1 VSVNPLVDPLDQR
14 VPRVPPPCA
23 LTIFGVTG
31 DLARRKILPAIYDLA
46 NRGLL
51 PAGFSLTGV
60 ARSEWTTAEFVGQ
73 AHAAVASGARTPF
86 RQRVWEQLSASM
98 TYVSGDIAEASTYD
112 RLRQVLDRSDASF
125 GTGGR
130 RVFYLSMP
138 PATFGVICGHLASSG
153 LAARGPDAK
162 VVIEKPFGH
171 DLSSAQALDA
181 TLSQVFDPAS
191 VFRID
196 HYLGKETV
204 RGMLAMRFTNQ
215 VFEPL
220 WCSEHVD
227 HVQIT
232 MAEELGVG
240 SRASYYDGIGAT
252 RDVMQNHLLQ
262 LLAIIAMD
270 KPASF
275 GAADLRAAKEAALAA
290 VAIPGPVGECAVRG
304 QYTAGWQGNIPVR
317 GYLDEP
323 GIRADSVTDTYG
335 ALKLAVR
342 TDRWRD
348 TPFYLRT
355 GKRLGRRVTEVA
367 IIFRRADN
375 QAECAG
381 AAQPGPVAEFGPA
394 AEPVSAAASGPATE
408 FAPAAESAA
417 AATFGAKRP
426 SGSPWPDFCLQGRP
440 SGANALVIRIQPDE
454 GITLRIG
461 AKVPQT
467 DMDVRDVTMDF
478 SYGHAFTESLPDA
491 YEPLILDVLL
501 GQDPLFPRA
510 REVDE
515 SWRVIDPVE
524 EYWASLDSRP
534 EPYQAGTWGPA
545 GADRL
550 LARDGREWRRP

>member
-1 VSVNPLVDPLDQR
+1 MTVNPLVDPLDQR
-14 VPRVPPPCA
+14 VPRIPAPCA

-31 DLARRKILPAIYDLA
+31 DLARRKVLPAIYDLA

-60 ARSEWTTAEFVGQ
+60 ARSDWSTAQFVGQ

-86 RQRVWEQLSASM
+86 RQRVWEQLTASM
-98 TYVSGDIAEASTYD
+98 AYVSGDIQDADTYA
-112 RLRQVLDRSDASF
+112 RLGEVLDNSDRGF

-138 PATFGVICGHLASSG
+138 PATFDAICGHLATSG
-153 LAARGPDAK
+153 LAGQGKDAK

-171 DLSSAQALDA
+171 DLASARALDS
-181 TLSQVFDPAS
+181 TLSQVFEASS

-204 RGMLAMRFTNQ
+204 RGMLATRFANQ

-220 WCSEHVD
+220 WCRDHVD

-240 SRASYYDGIGAT
+240 SRAGYYDGIGAT

-262 LLAIIAMD
+262 LLAITAMEE
-270 KPASF
+270 PASF
-275 GAADLRAAKEAALAA
+275 GPADLRAAKEAALAA
-290 VAIPGPVGECAVRG
+290 VRIPGPVAECAARG
-304 QYTAGWQGNIPVR
+304 QYTAGWQGNIPVP

-323 GIRADSVTDTYG
+323 RIPDDSRTDTYG
-335 ALKLAVR
+335 ALKLEVQ
-342 TDRWRD
+342 TDRWRG

-367 IIFRRADN
+367 ITFRRTAD
-375 QAECAG
+375 QLRA
-381 AAQPGPVAEFGPA
+381 AAQGPP
-394 AEPVSAAASGPATE
+394 P
-408 FAPAAESAA
+408 
-417 AATFGAKRP
+417 
-426 SGSPWPDFCLQGRP
+426 
-440 SGANALVIRIQPDE
+440 GANALVIRIQPDE

-467 DMDVRDVTMDF
+467 NMEVRDVTMDF

-501 GQDPLFPRA
+501 GQDPLFPRS

-515 SWRVIDPVE
+515 SWRVIDQVE
-524 EYWASLDSRP
+524 DYWASLDTRP
-534 EPYQAGTWGPA
+534 EPYEAGTWGPA
-545 GADRL
+545 GADAL
-550 LARDGREWRRP
+550 LRRDGREWRRP

>member
-1 VSVNPLVDPLDQR
+1 MTADLPAALPVDPPVNPLVDPADER
-14 VPRVPPPCA
+14 VPRIPPPCA

-31 DLARRKILPAIYDLA
+31 DLARRKVMPAIYDLA

-60 ARSEWTTAEFVGQ
+60 ARSDWTTAQFVGQ

-86 RQRVWEQLSASM
+86 RQRVWEQLAASM
-98 TYVSGDIAEASTYD
+98 TYVNGDIADPGTYERLRRVLEASD
-112 RLRQVLDRSDASF
+112 SDF
-125 GTGGR
+125 GTGAN

-138 PATFGVICGHLASSG
+138 PSTFATICDRLAGSG
-153 LAARGPDAK
+153 LARPPVAAK

-171 DLSSAQALDA
+171 DLGSARALDA
-181 TLSQVFDPAS
+181 TLGRVFDPSS

-204 RGMLAMRFTNQ
+204 RGMLATRFANQ

-220 WCSEHVD
+220 WSHEYVD

-240 SRASYYDGIGAT
+240 SRAGYYDGIGAT

-262 LLAIIAMD
+262 LLAITAMD
-270 KPASF
+270 EPVSF
-275 GAADLRAAKEAALAA
+275 GAADLRAAKLAVLAA
-290 VAIPGPVGECAVRG
+290 VRLSGPPAECAVRG
-304 QYTAGWQGNIPVR
+304 QYAAGWQGNIQVP

-323 GIRADSVTDTYG
+323 GIPAGSKTDTFG
-335 ALKLAVR
+335 ALKLEVA

-367 IIFRRADN
+367 ITFSRTASQVRAGLD
-375 QAECAG
+375 
-381 AAQPGPVAEFGPA
+381 
-394 AEPVSAAASGPATE
+394 T
-408 FAPAAESAA
+408 
-417 AATFGAKRP
+417 RY
-426 SGSPWPDFCLQGRP
+426 L
-440 SGANALVIRIQPDE
+440 GANALVVRIQPDE
-454 GITLRIG
+454 GITLRVG

-467 DMDVRDVTMDF
+467 DMEVRDVTMDF

-491 YEPLILDVLL
+491 YERLILDVLL
-501 GQDPLFPRA
+501 GYDPLFPGA
-510 REVDE
+510 DEVDQ

-524 EYWASLDSRP
+524 EHWSSLDGLP
-534 EPYQAGTWGPA
+534 EAYAAGTWGPVA
-545 GADRL
+545 ADDL
-550 LARDGREWRRP
+550 LRRDGREWRRP

>member
-1 VSVNPLVDPLDQR
+1 VTVNPLVDPLDRR
-14 VPRVPPPCA
+14 VPRIPAPSA

-31 DLARRKILPAIYDLA
+31 DLSRRKVMPAIYDLA

-60 ARSEWTTAEFVGQ
+60 ARSNWTTEQFVNR

-86 RQRVWEQLSASM
+86 RQRVWEQLTASM
-98 TYVSGDIAEASTYD
+98 TYISGDITDPGTYE
-112 RLRQVLDRSDASF
+112 RLRQALDRSDRDF
-125 GTGGR
+125 GTGAN

-138 PATFGVICGHLASSG
+138 PATFGPICEHLAGSG
-153 LAARGPDAK
+153 LARTRAQAASRPAGDGSSGGDEPTGPDGIGGQNWTGGGFGLVGGPAK

-171 DLSSAQALDA
+171 DLASARELDQ
-181 TLSQVFDPAS
+181 TLARVFDPEN

-204 RGMLAMRFTNQ
+204 RGMLATRFANR

-220 WCSEHVD
+220 WSREHVD

-240 SRASYYDGIGAT
+240 SRASYYDSIGAT

-262 LLAIIAMD
+262 LLAITAMEE
-270 KPASF
+270 PASF
-275 GAADLRAAKEAALAA
+275 GSADLRAAKEAALAA
-290 VAIPGPVGECAVRG
+290 VRIPGPLAECAQRG
-304 QYTAGWQGNIPVR
+304 QYAAGWQGNIPVP
-317 GYLDEP
+317 GYLEEP
-323 GIRADSVTDTYG
+323 GIAAGSRTDTYG
-335 ALKLAVR
+335 ALKLEVA
-342 TDRWRD
+342 TDRWRCV
-348 TPFYLRT
+348 PFYLRT

-367 IIFRRADN
+367 ITFRRA
-375 QAECAG
+375 AG
-381 AAQPGPVAEFGPA
+381 EEGVRAISEDGLD
-394 AEPVSAAASGPATE
+394 T
-408 FAPAAESAA
+408 
-417 AATFGAKRP
+417 RY
-426 SGSPWPDFCLQGRP
+426 L
-440 SGANALVIRIQPDE
+440 GANALVIRIQPDE
-454 GITLRIG
+454 GITLRVG

-467 DMDVRDVTMDF
+467 DMEVRDVTMDF

-491 YEPLILDVLL
+491 YERLILDVLL
-501 GQDPLFPRA
+501 GHDPLFPRS

-524 EYWASLDSRP
+524 SYWASLAEPP
-534 EPYQAGTWGPA
+534 ELYEAGTWGPA
-545 GADRL
+545 GAEAM